1 MPDTLAFG
9 ITRRAVNWVLDADI
23 RAFFDSISHE
33 WMMRLLEHR
42 IGDRRV
48 LRLAQTETAASTKSA
63 CMTGAGHT
71 RAAVAPNNP
80 IAPSLR
86 AGRPV
91 DGCE

>member
-33 WMMRLLEHR
+33 WMMRFLEHR

-63 CMTGAGHT
+63 CRRGGPYPRRGCAKQ
-71 RAAVAPNNP
+71 PDCP
-80 IAPSLR
+80 ISAR
-86 AGRPV
+86 RDAV